1 MQDIFKFAVKTEQKQ
16 YDMRTF
22 INEEKFSELTGSAAF
37 ITLVGHLNPDG
48 DAIGSLSGMYHYLSA
63 RGKQAAIVLNNPL
76 PDSFGF
82 LTAGLPIFYY
92 DDAPEKCIEAVR
104 RADLIICQDM
114 SAPSRAGDIS
124 AEIENASCPKILIDH
139 HLNPAVEWFDT
150 VISDTEVSSAS
161 ELVLLTLLKQED
173 VVQDVQKLP
182 LKCAT
187 ALLTG
192 ILTDTNNFS
201 NSVFPTTYDAAKLL
215 QQRGADRDFIY
226 REVFC
231 SFSEQRMRLMGYLL
245 AENMRYMPESG
256 TAYFTLSKNDKKNF
270 SFLRGDSEGFVNLP
284 LAIKNVSLTALF
296 TEDDGF
302 VKVSLRSKGDV
313 DVNEFSHRYCNG
325 GGHKN
330 AAGGRVYLP
339 FEEIPSYFEKCIGEF
354 FAR

>member
-1 MQDIFKFAVKTEQKQ
+1 MQDIFKFAVETEQNQ

-22 INEEKFSELTGSAAF
+22 INEEKFAELTGNAAF

-48 DAIGSLSGMYHYLSA
+48 DAIGSLAGMYHYLSA
-63 RGKQAAIVLNNPL
+63 RGKQATIVLNNQL
-76 PDSFGF
+76 PDCFGF
-82 LTAGLPIFYY
+82 LTEGLPLFHY
-92 DDAPEKCIEAVR
+92 DDAPDKCIETVR

-114 SAPSRAGDIS
+114 SAPSRAGAIS
-124 AEIENASCPKILIDH
+124 AEIEHASCPKILIDH
-139 HLNPAVEWFDT
+139 HLNPATEWFDT

-161 ELVLLTLLKQED
+161 ELVLHTLLKQED
-173 VVQDVQKLP
+173 TGGDVQKLP
-182 LKCAT
+182 LECAT
-187 ALLTG
+187 ALFTG

-201 NSVFPTTYDAAKLL
+201 NSVFPTTYDAAKML
-215 QQRGADRDFIY
+215 QQRGADRDLIY

-245 AENMRYMPESG
+245 SENMRYMPEFG
-256 TAYFTLSKNDKKNF
+256 TAYFTLSNNDKKKF
-270 SFLRGDSEGFVNLP
+270 AFLRGDSEGFVNLP
-284 LAIKNVSLTALF
+284 LAIKNVSLTAIF
-296 TEDDGF
+296 TEDEGF

-339 FEEIPSYFEKCIGEF
+339 FEEIPAYFEKCIGEF
-354 FAR
+354 FA